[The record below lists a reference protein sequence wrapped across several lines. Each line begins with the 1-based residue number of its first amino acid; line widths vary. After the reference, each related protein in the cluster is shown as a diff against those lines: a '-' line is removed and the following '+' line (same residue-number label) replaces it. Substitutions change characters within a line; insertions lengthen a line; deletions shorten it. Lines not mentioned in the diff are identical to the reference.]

1 MKTVFALL
9 SFGLTAGLIFGLCGC
24 GKKAQKVV
32 KERETRVMV
41 EPLKKRIF
49 REQIP
54 VQGTVEPVEFAT
66 ISAKI
71 SGTVELLKVDEGD
84 VVKKGAT
91 LFGIDRKILKNQ
103 VTVREDDIKV
113 KNAELEVAR
122 IARETAEITRKKAQA
137 DYDRAQRLWKSRA
150 ISQTEFENYEIAY
163 QKAMLEVSGKDA
175 AVNNALAQLKQAES
189 NLMIAKKNLADSV
202 IIAPFDCI
210 VTDSY
215 IEENEYVSSGQKL
228 LKLENHSRLEVVCYI
243 SSVYYNRIKTGETTV
258 EFLADNGSSVRG
270 KVTYKAPSIDPESRV
285 FKLKALVPEKIKL
298 VSGMLCNIN
307 LILRE
312 KEGYGLPADAP
323 MLRANNR
330 YIVYA
335 VGENNRAKSFDV
347 KKGIVDGKYCEI
359 LNADKLMKETF
370 VVTGQSFVNNGSLL
384 KIINK

>member
-9 SFGLTAGLIFGLCGC
+9 SFGLTAGMIFGLCGC

-215 IEENEYVSSGQKL
+215 IEENEYVS
-228 LKLENHSRLEVVCYI
+228 
-243 SSVYYNRIKTGETTV
+243 
-258 EFLADNGSSVRG
+258 
-270 KVTYKAPSIDPESRV
+270 
-285 FKLKALVPEKIKL
+285 
-298 VSGMLCNIN
+298 
-307 LILRE
+307 
-312 KEGYGLPADAP
+312 
-323 MLRANNR
+323 
-330 YIVYA
+330 
-335 VGENNRAKSFDV
+335 
-347 KKGIVDGKYCEI
+347 
-359 LNADKLMKETF
+359 
-370 VVTGQSFVNNGSLL
+370 
-384 KIINK
+384 